1 MLTLRKI
8 VLDGQ
13 FESDFR
19 ALLRKSN
26 FLFGDS
32 IEEDEAVHYDG
43 DYKWLCQIGN
53 KRFFLLNM
61 ERIYPLAY
69 LQHMSVHQTMDWE
82 LVKTIFRVSLGKIG
96 DNDVYTVGHGREVLG
111 LVRAKY
117 PKGDSI
123 TSSHLHQTIPRREG

>member
-8 VLDGQ
+8 VSDGQ

-26 FLFGDS
+26 FFFGDS
-32 IEEDEAVHYDG
+32 IEEDEVVHYDG

-69 LQHMSVHQTMDWE
+69 LQHMSVHRTMDWE

-96 DNDVYTVGHGREVLG
+96 VNDVYTVGHGREVLG
-111 LVRAKY
+111 LVRAEY
-117 PKGDSI
+117 SKGR
-123 TSSHLHQTIPRREG
+123 LYN